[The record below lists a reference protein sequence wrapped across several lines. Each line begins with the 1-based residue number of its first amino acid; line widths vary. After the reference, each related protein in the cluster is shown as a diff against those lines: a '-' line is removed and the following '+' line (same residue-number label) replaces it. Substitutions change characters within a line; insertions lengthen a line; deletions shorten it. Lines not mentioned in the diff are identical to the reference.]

1 MDKNI
6 DVARYNL
13 LITRDR
19 EIAQTIPSEFGMVEF
34 RVYPEDW
41 YEISRQYGEDR
52 LIFDIEGAAWSFLS
66 PFVDSF
72 NMIVKNG
79 DDSQRG
85 FFTFV
90 FMRAGIRNTSVDDVP
105 VEQIFQERIKIHR
118 PLWEKI
124 FR

>member
-1 MDKNI
+1 MNRGI
-6 DVARYNL
+6 RIARYNL
-13 LITRDR
+13 LITRDQ
-19 EIAQTIPSEFGMVEF
+19 EIAQTIPSTFGMVEF
-34 RVYPEDW
+34 RIHPEDW
-41 YEISRQYGEDR
+41 FEVASQSGDECYT
-52 LIFDIEGAAWSFLS
+52 FDIEGAAWSFLS
-66 PFVDSF
+66 PFVDSP
-72 NMIVKNG
+72 NMIVKNR

-90 FMRAGIRNTSVDDVP
+90 FMRASIRNAGVNDAP